1 MSSGGFLRLFEWRL
15 MAGCLHKPLGIVS
28 RADSANIRISKLNP
42 YLERSSVS
50 IKNLMQTM
58 GDSLFEMNVT
68 KQIALQR
75 VHILFRLARE
85 VIHEDPELAQRYVK
99 IARKIA
105 MGTKLRLP
113 REYRRLVCRHCKSFI
128 LPGVNCRVRI
138 QSRRE
143 PHVVITCLNCGKH
156 SRMPLK
162 GGEKQ

>member
-1 MSSGGFLRLFEWRL
+1 
-15 MAGCLHKPLGIVS
+15 
-28 RADSANIRISKLNP
+28 
-42 YLERSSVS
+42 
-50 IKNLMQTM
+50 
-58 GDSLFEMNVT
+58 MNAT

-75 VHILFRLARE
+75 VHMLFRLARE
-85 VIHEDPELAQRYVK
+85 VIREDPELAQRYVK

-128 LPGVNCRVRI
+128 LPGINCRVRI

-143 PHVVITCLNCGKH
+143 PHVVITCSNCGKH

-162 GGEKQ
+162 GREKR

>member
-1 MSSGGFLRLFEWRL
+1 
-15 MAGCLHKPLGIVS
+15 
-28 RADSANIRISKLNP
+28 
-42 YLERSSVS
+42 
-50 IKNLMQTM
+50 MQPI
-58 GDSLFEMNVT
+58 GDSLFEMNAT

-75 VHILFRLARE
+75 VHTLFRLARE
-85 VIHEDPELAQRYVK
+85 VVHKDPELAQRYIK

-105 MGTKLRLP
+105 MGTKMRLP
-113 REYRRLVCRHCKSFI
+113 KEYRRLVCRHCKRFI

-162 GGEKQ
+162 SREKK

>member
-1 MSSGGFLRLFEWRL
+1 
-15 MAGCLHKPLGIVS
+15 
-28 RADSANIRISKLNP
+28 
-42 YLERSSVS
+42 
-50 IKNLMQTM
+50 
-58 GDSLFEMNVT
+58 MNAT
-68 KQIALQR
+68 KRIALQR
-75 VHILFRLARE
+75 VRTLFSLAKE
-85 VIHEDPELAQRYVK
+85 VIREDPELAQRYVK
-99 IARKIA
+99 IARRIA

-162 GGEKQ
+162 GREKK

>member
-1 MSSGGFLRLFEWRL
+1 M
-15 MAGCLHKPLGIVS
+15 
-28 RADSANIRISKLNP
+28 D
-42 YLERSSVS
+42 
-50 IKNLMQTM
+50 
-58 GDSLFEMNVT
+58 VT

-75 VHILFRLARE
+75 IQNLFRLAKE
-85 VIHEDPELAQRYVK
+85 VVHEDPRLAQRYVK

-143 PHVVITCLNCGKH
+143 PHVVVTCLNCSKH
-156 SRMPLK
+156 FRVPLK
-162 GGEKQ
+162 SREK